1 KESEWRW
8 NNRDKIYDILLVEF
22 RKNPL

>member
-1 KESEWRW
+1 ESEWRW